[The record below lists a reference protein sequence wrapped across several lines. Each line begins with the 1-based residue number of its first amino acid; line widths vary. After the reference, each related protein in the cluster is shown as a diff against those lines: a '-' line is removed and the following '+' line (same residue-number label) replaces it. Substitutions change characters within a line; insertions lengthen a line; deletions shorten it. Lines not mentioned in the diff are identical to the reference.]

1 MRSYI
6 ILFNIILANLN
17 EKPIYDEQ
25 EERKKE
31 KMAKMK
37 EESAILDMEIDKLE
51 KEYLASAS
59 KLLLM
64 AYTHCELKADIV
76 DVFDHIGIDG
86 YEE

>member
-1 MRSYI
+1 
-6 ILFNIILANLN
+6 
-17 EKPIYDEQ
+17 
-25 EERKKE
+25 
-31 KMAKMK
+31 MK
-37 EESAILDMEIDKLE
+37 EESAKLDMEIDKLE